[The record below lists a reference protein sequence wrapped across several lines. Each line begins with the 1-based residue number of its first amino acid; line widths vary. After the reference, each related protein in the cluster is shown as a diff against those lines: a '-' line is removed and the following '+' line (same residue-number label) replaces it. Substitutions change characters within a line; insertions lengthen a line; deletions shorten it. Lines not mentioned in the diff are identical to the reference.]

1 MLVINPL
8 VCIDFQVELLLDK
21 LKQKGAIRR
30 ALFLHNR
37 SPGHSKNMTI
47 SRGGQMQCEELIA
60 YLRVR
65 DYPLS
70 LLSTYYFFFSSKWFS
85 LSVNFFGSKSKRR
98 QKNAFEEIGLFKESN
113 LSNGLLRL
121 SHWILHVAFPQQCY
135 WINYDKHIS

>member
-1 MLVINPL
+1 MSIKIILVINSL

-65 DYPLS
+65 DTF
-70 LLSTYYFFFSSKWFS
+70 LLHYLLLFTIFFFFSSKQFS
-85 LSVNFFGSKSKRR
+85 LCMNFFGIKSKGKHRR
-98 QKNAFEEIGLFKESN
+98 IHLRKFNLFMY
-113 LSNGLLRL
+113 
-121 SHWILHVAFPQQCY
+121 QT
-135 WINYDKHIS
+135 

>member
-1 MLVINPL
+1 MSIKMMLVINPL

-37 SPGHSKNMTI
+37 SPSHSKNMTI

-65 DYPLS
+65 DTF
-70 LLSTYYFFFSSKWFS
+70 LLHYLFF
-85 LSVNFFGSKSKRR
+85 
-98 QKNAFEEIGLFKESN
+98 
-113 LSNGLLRL
+113 LL
-121 SHWILHVAFPQQCY
+121 I
-135 WINYDKHIS
+135 I

>member
-1 MLVINPL
+1 MSIKVILVINPL

-65 DYPLS
+65 DAF
-70 LLSTYYFFFSSKWFS
+70 LLHYLFFLLVRFCFHPNDFYF
-85 LSVNFFGSKSKRR
+85 LYILGMKSKRKHR
-98 QKNAFEEIGLFKESN
+98 RIH
-113 LSNGLLRL
+113 LR
-121 SHWILHVAFPQQCY
+121 
-135 WINYDKHIS
+135 

>member
-1 MLVINPL
+1 MSIKIMLVINPL

-65 DYPLS
+65 H
-70 LLSTYYFFFSSKWFS
+70 TFMFFIFLCIIFSS
-85 LSVNFFGSKSKRR
+85 
-98 QKNAFEEIGLFKESN
+98 E
-113 LSNGLLRL
+113 
-121 SHWILHVAFPQQCY
+121 
-135 WINYDKHIS
+135 

>member
-65 DYPLS
+65 HTFMFLIF
-70 LLSTYYFFFSSKWFS
+70 LCIIFSSEWFF
-85 LSVNFFGSKSKRR
+85 LSVKVFLVVNKQENRKMQLRKQGFLKS
-98 QKNAFEEIGLFKESN
+98 QTWVMDIYSCQVA
-113 LSNGLLRL
+113 LL
-121 SHWILHVAFPQQCY
+121 
-135 WINYDKHIS
+135 NYDKCINWTLKTVK